1 MQRTNTYT
9 SHLLQNLRRFFAI
22 NFLLILLVPLACAP
36 LVSFTPLT
44 PPEVTPP
51 VYGEVY
57 KPFQQ
62 GPHPAI
68 VLLHNSKGPNA
79 SYLHS
84 IGEKLTKHGYVVLVM
99 NYHAENKPTRVLIRG
114 LDVWR
119 SWQEMVRNS
128 VKYLNYDPSVQK
140 NRIGL
145 IGFSEGAT
153 LAVSVASSIPGV
165 MAVVDYYGPNPDEN
179 KMIYTYGGGKVD
191 TLYYSKDPFSSM
203 PPVQIHH
210 GSADPDTPVSVSKD
224 LYQTL
229 KDKGRTVELHVYK
242 GISKHFIDTRYRAL
256 YSPTAATDAW
266 KRTVAFLDKYVKT
279 TK

>member
-1 MQRTNTYT
+1 MQIKSS
-9 SHLLQNLRRFFAI
+9 SHSFHRLHRILAI
-22 NFLLILLVPLACAP
+22 HFLLILLVPLACAP
-36 LVSFTPLT
+36 IVSFAPLT

-68 VLLHNSKGPNA
+68 VLVHDSKGPNA
-79 SYLHS
+79 PFIHS
-84 IGEKLTKHGYVVLVM
+84 IGEKLTKEGYVVLAI
-99 NYHAENKPTRVLIRG
+99 NYHAEKKPSQAIMRG

-128 VKYLNYDPSVQK
+128 VNYLNSDSSVQE

-153 LAVSVASSIPGV
+153 LAVSVAGSMPGV
-165 MAVVDYYGPNPDEN
+165 RAVVDYYGPNPDEK
-179 KMIYTYGGGKVD
+179 KMIFTYGGGKVD
-191 TLYYSKDPFSSM
+191 TLYYSRDTLSNM

-210 GSADPDTPVSVSKD
+210 GSIDPDTPVSVSKD

-229 KDKGRTVELHVYK
+229 KDNGRTVEIHVYK
-242 GISKHFIDTRYRAL
+242 GISKYFIDPRYKAL
-256 YSPTAATDAW
+256 YSPTAANESW
-266 KRTVAFLDKYVKT
+266 KLTLAFLDKYVKPN
-279 TK
+279 K